1 MGGRK
6 AGRRID
12 MPAGESACARRVMD
26 MKVSQRKRRGHGC
39 ALSRRL
45 KDQLNPPVLRA
56 AGQGVVR
63 GDETAGAASLD
74 AQRGCQPRV
83 DAEQVVAN
91 CQSAGEGQ

>member
-1 MGGRK
+1 MSLPFLVTQ
-6 AGRRID
+6 I
-12 MPAGESACARRVMD
+12 
-26 MKVSQRKRRGHGC
+26 
-39 ALSRRL
+39 
-45 KDQLNPPVLRA
+45 KDQLDPPVLRT

-83 DAEQVVAN
+83 GAEQVVAN